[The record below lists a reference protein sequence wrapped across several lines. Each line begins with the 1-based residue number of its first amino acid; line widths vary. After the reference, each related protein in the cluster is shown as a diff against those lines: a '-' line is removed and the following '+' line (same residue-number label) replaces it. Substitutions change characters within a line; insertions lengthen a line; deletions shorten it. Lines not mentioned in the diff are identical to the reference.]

1 MRLALANIYT
11 RGAVPPPSTALQSQQ
26 SLNGRRNTNS
36 SITKN
41 GTQILNKKCSNSGRE
56 FVVLNVDD
64 KEIEKQNDDLLKEAD
79 GGIQK
84 RDSEKDYAEFNFET
98 PSDIENNYTLGTAL
112 AGAESPLKSFASS
125 KKSSINNSGKDS
137 PKIITPPPNLQ
148 EKQEPKI

>member
-1 MRLALANIYT
+1 MANIYT

-26 SLNGRRNTNS
+26 SLNERRNTNS

-41 GTQILNKKCSNSGRE
+41 GTQILNKKFSNSGRE

-64 KEIEKQNDDLLKEAD
+64 KEIGKQNDDLLKEAD

-112 AGAESPLKSFASS
+112 AGAESTLKCSS
-125 KKSSINNSGKDS
+125 TSSINISGRDS
-137 PKIITPPPNLQ
+137 PKIIIPSPKLQ